1 MTLGE
6 LLDGLD
12 LPLLDKGNLESRIRG
27 ISSDS
32 RTVRSGDL
40 FVCMPSPSR
49 DTHDFL
55 VGAAGQGATA
65 AFCHSPEGFSLALSL
80 GMGAALLPRR
90 TSVFFKAAGEAAH
103 RIFDNPTQVMTLVGV
118 TGTNGKT
125 STAWMLRDALQILRG
140 PSAYLGTLGFKTPQG
155 LSELSNTT
163 PWPVDLASIT
173 QQARK
178 QGCSSMTLEA
188 SSHALVEERLAGV
201 LFDVGVFTNLTQD
214 HLDFH
219 GTMEAYAEAKRLL
232 FTQKA
237 DESRAAGKQFTSVIN
252 VGNATGAS
260 WALEVPGP
268 VLTFGSRDADL
279 QVKALEA
286 RADSLRLEA
295 LLQGQTAEF
304 SLGFGGQFHI
314 ENASAALGALIAL
327 GHSLD
332 QSCEALSW
340 ASATPGRFE
349 PVHNDLGFSVLVD
362 YAHTPDALS
371 TLLASVRQLPH
382 RRIITLFG
390 CGGDRDRT
398 KRPLMAQAAAEGSD
412 LIILTSDNP
421 RTEDPQQILNDAKS
435 GLGLCESR
443 IIPDRSE
450 AIVAAVSLAQ
460 PGDILVLAGKGH
472 ENYQIIGKDK
482 LPFDDREVARRA
494 LTAKG

>member
-1 MTLGE
+1 MTLGD

-12 LPLLDKGNLESRIRG
+12 LPLLDKGNLENRIRG

-40 FVCMPSPSR
+40 FVCMPTPSR

-65 AFCHSPEGFSLALSL
+65 AFCHSSEGFSLALSL

-90 TSVFFKAAGEAAH
+90 TSVFFRAAGEAAH
-103 RIFDNPTQVMTLVGV
+103 RIFDNPTQAMTLVGI

-125 STAWMLRDALQILRG
+125 STAWMLRDALQTLRG
-140 PSAYLGTLGFKTPQG
+140 PAAYLGTLGFKTPQG

-163 PWPVDLASIT
+163 PWPVDLASVT

-178 QGCSSMTLEA
+178 QGCASMTMEA
-188 SSHALVEERLAGV
+188 SSHALAEERLAGV

-219 GTMEAYAEAKRLL
+219 GTMEAYAEAKKLL

-237 DESRAAGKQFTSVIN
+237 DEARAAGKAFASVIN
-252 VGNATGAS
+252 TGNPTGAS
-260 WALEVPGP
+260 WAKEISGP
-268 VLTFGSRDADL
+268 VLTFGSREADL

-286 RADSLRLEA
+286 KADSLQLEA
-295 LLQGQTAEF
+295 LHQGRTAQL
-304 SLGFGGQFHI
+304 SLGFGGQFHL

-362 YAHTPDALS
+362 YAHTPDALA
-371 TLLASVRQLPH
+371 TLLASVQGLPH
-382 RRIITLFG
+382 RRVITLFG

-398 KRPLMAQAAAEGSD
+398 KRPLMAQAAARGSD
-412 LIILTSDNP
+412 LVILTSDNP
-421 RTEDPQQILNDAKS
+421 RTENPEQILNDAKS
-435 GLGLCESR
+435 GLSGCASR
-443 IIPDRSE
+443 IIPDRGE
-450 AIVAAVSLAQ
+450 AIFEAVSMAE

-472 ENYQIIGKDK
+472 ENYQIIGREK
-482 LPFDDREVARRA
+482 LPFDDRDMARRA
-494 LTAKG
+494 LAARE

>member
-1 MTLGE
+1 MTLAE
-6 LLDGLD
+6 LLEGLS
-12 LPLLDKGNLESRIRG
+12 LPVLDSGNLESRIRG

-32 RTVRSGDL
+32 RTVRSGDV

-65 AFCHSPEGFSLALSL
+65 AFCHTVEGFSLALSL
-80 GMGAALLPRR
+80 GMGAILLPKQ
-90 TSVFFKAAGEAAH
+90 TPEFFKAAGQAAH
-103 RIFDNPTQVMTLVGV
+103 AMCGNPTQTMTLIGI

-163 PWPVDLASIT
+163 PWPVDLASIS
-173 QQARK
+173 QQAK
-178 QGCSSMTLEA
+178 AAGCSCMIMEA
-188 SSHALVEERLAGV
+188 SSHALAEERLAGV

-219 GTMEAYAEAKRLL
+219 GTMESYADAKKLL

-237 DESRAAGKQFTSVIN
+237 EEARSAGKTFVSVMN
-252 VGNATGAS
+252 CGNPTGAS
-260 WALEVPGP
+260 WAKEALGP
-268 VLTFGSRDADL
+268 VLTFGTSKADL
-279 QVKALEA
+279 QVRALEA
-286 RADSLRLEA
+286 RADSLHLEA
-295 LLQGQTAEF
+295 EYQGSSAQL
-304 SLGFGGQFHI
+304 SLGFGGKFHL

-349 PVHNDLGFSVLVD
+349 PVLNDLGISVLVD
-362 YAHTPDALS
+362 YAHTPDALA
-371 TLLASVRQLPH
+371 TLLASVRELPH
-382 RRIITLFG
+382 KRIITLFG
-390 CGGDRDRT
+390 CGGDRDRS

-412 LIILTSDNP
+412 LVILTSDNP
-421 RTEDPQQILNDAKS
+421 RMEDPGQILNDAME
-435 GLGLCESR
+435 GLGACEAR
-443 IIPDRSE
+443 IIPERGE
-450 AIVAAVSLAQ
+450 AIFEAVALAE

-472 ENYQIIGKDK
+472 ENYQIIGREK

-494 LTAKG
+494 LASRA